1 MQLRIAAMECVQI
14 IADGEYH
21 IGNKE
26 RVVALLQHLP
36 LHFCDKLLG
45 PKSTLSNVSNDR
57 F

>member
-26 RVVALLQHLP
+26 RVVALL
-36 LHFCDKLLG
+36 
-45 PKSTLSNVSNDR
+45 
-57 F
+57 